1 MSLKGIVHVYS
12 LFISHF
18 IFTFISDIIFYFIL
32 LIINTMT
39 MRKWLLICL
48 SLVSSLWVEAQTTIT
63 GRVFDGANPG
73 QTLDGVRVKVP
84 DLHTGTISDL
94 DGNFQLEMPDGKF
107 IIQVSKIGYK
117 TQVVNVKGKTTI
129 EVTLQEDAGLIEEVV
144 VVGYGTMK
152 KRDLTG
158 AVSQIKGDDLRS
170 GGATDVAH
178 GLQGKIAGVQVQQS
192 DGSPGAGVSITVRG
206 ANSFTTSSQPLY
218 IVDGIPFGT
227 DPNSTPTSDANSGNN
242 QQTTPLQM
250 INPNDIEKIEVLK
263 DASATAIYGSRGAN
277 GVVIITTRKGKTGK
291 PKVEAG
297 MKWTVQ
303 HIGRRVKML
312 DPYTYALYQNEAS
325 TNSHTYEGSTG
336 RTPYRGEW
344 EYPYTGG
351 SFVYTQGKYNPSP
364 EDFLSPGQRT
374 DEYGNVDVVEG
385 ANWQDEIYRTGLQQ
399 EYNASVSGGS
409 NEGWYAF
416 SGSYTKQ
423 DGIIKNTGYER
434 YGLSINIARHI
445 TDWLEIG
452 TSSHFTNATT
462 DFQRTN
468 SENTGI
474 IRSALIFPPTV
485 KEESDATDWLAA
497 NPANYVNGATD
508 QLKQISWFS
517 SSYAEA
523 QITPWLKFRQN
534 LGLGYNDGHRNT
546 YYSRLC
552 QEGKSPINGKAG
564 KATNTWKSFTSESL
578 LTLDKTFG
586 IHKLNAVA
594 GITFESGRG
603 ESQSM
608 TATNFPNDLTK
619 GADISMALDRATVK
633 SDLETKMNLE
643 SFLARVNYT
652 LLDKYLFTAS
662 VRTDGSSA
670 FQENKKWGTF
680 LSGAFAWRAIDE
692 TFIQD
697 LNFFSNLKLR
707 MSYGETGNQG
717 IGAYRTLAVLQ
728 AANYPYNGTLSS
740 GFSMIDWRGPQNPD
754 LKWETTAQ
762 VNAGIDFGWLDNR
775 LQLTV
780 DYYYKKTR
788 DLLQMV
794 TIPSSS
800 GFSQQLVNS
809 GNVTNEGLEL
819 TLTYNVFRQSPLK
832 WDLSANI
839 SFNRNRIGGLD
850 GDQYATALWSKA
862 DQVFLQRNG
871 CPIGTLYGYVEDGY
885 YDNISEVR
893 SSKAYATL
901 EDAEALRHVGEI
913 KYRDLNGDGQ
923 ITQDDRT
930 IIGNTNPDFTYS
942 LTSNLSYKN
951 FNLSFMLQGTQG
963 NDILNYNLTDVT
975 MSNIGNIPVSAY
987 EGRWRVA
994 ADGLPV
1000 GNPSWPKATAG
1011 YTRTWLVSNRYVE
1024 NGSYLRCKYITL
1036 GYDWLQPM
1044 KGIEKIGFAL
1054 TATNLFTITDYS
1066 WFDPDVNAGG
1076 QNAACPG
1083 VDSYSY
1089 PSARS
1094 FAFGVNFQF

>member
-1 MSLKGIVHVYS
+1 MKS
-12 LFISHF
+12 
-18 IFTFISDIIFYFIL
+18 T
-32 LIINTMT
+32 T
-39 MRKWLLICL
+39 MRKWIYLCLMLLIG
-48 SLVSSLWVEAQTTIT
+48 SIGMNAQTILKGRVLDGAVPGETLIGASVQVPGTTAGTIT
-63 GRVFDGANPG
+63 
-73 QTLDGVRVKVP
+73 
-84 DLHTGTISDL
+84 DL
-94 DGNFQLEMPDGKF
+94 DGNFSFELPAGKF
-107 IIQVSKIGYK
+107 IVQVSMVGYK
-117 TQVVNVKGKTTI
+117 TQVINVKGKSTV
-129 EVTLQEDAGLIEEVV
+129 EVTLQEDLAQMEEVV

-152 KRDLTG
+152 KRDLSG
-158 AVSQIKGDDLRS
+158 AISQIKGDDLRK
-170 GGATDVAH
+170 GGAIDVAH

-227 DPNSTPTSDANSGNN
+227 DPNGTPKSDANGGNN
-242 QQTTPLQM
+242 QQTSPLQM

-277 GVVIITTRKGKTGK
+277 GVVIITTKKGQAGK

-297 MKWTVQ
+297 MRWTVQ
-303 HIGRRVKML
+303 NIGRRVKTL
-312 DPYTYALYQNEAS
+312 SPYTYALYQNEANHNS
-325 TNSHTYEGSTG
+325 TYYENGTQ
-336 RTPYRGEW
+336 REPYRGEW

-351 SFVYTQGKYNPSP
+351 GFVYSQGKYNPSP
-364 EDFLSPGQRT
+364 EDFLNPGERT
-374 DEYGNVDVVEG
+374 DQYGNTDMVEG
-385 ANWQDEIYRTGLQQ
+385 ADWQDEIYRTGFQQ

-416 SGSYTKQ
+416 SGSYTDQK
-423 DGIIKNTGYER
+423 GIIKNTGYKR
-434 YGLSINIARHI
+434 YGLSINISRHI
-445 TDWLEIG
+445 TNWLEIG

-485 KEESDATDWLAA
+485 KEETDQTDWLAA
-497 NPANYVNGATD
+497 NPANYVNGASD

-523 QITPWLKFRQN
+523 KITPWLKFRQN
-534 LGLGYNDGHRNT
+534 LGLGYNDGHRGT
-546 YYSRLC
+546 YYNRLT
-552 QEGKSPINGKAG
+552 QEGKSPTNGKAG
-564 KATNTWKSFTSESL
+564 KATNTWKSLTSESL
-578 LTLDKTFG
+578 FTFDKQFG

-594 GITFESGRG
+594 GITFERG
-603 ESQSM
+603 QGENMSM
-608 TATNFPNDLTK
+608 TATNFPSDQTRD
-619 GADISMALDRATVK
+619 ADMSLAIDRPVIQ
-633 SDLETKMNLE
+633 SNETEQSLE
-643 SFLARVNYT
+643 SFLGRVNYT

-670 FQENKKWGTF
+670 FMEGNKWATF
-680 LSGAFAWRAIDE
+680 LSGAVAWRAIE
-692 TFIQD
+692 EQFIQD
-697 LNFFSNLKLR
+697 LNFFSNLKFRL
-707 MSYGETGNQG
+707 SYGETGNQG
-717 IGAYRTLAVLQ
+717 IGAYRTLAVMQ
-728 AANYPYNGTLSS
+728 AANYPYNGTLQS
-740 GFSMIDWRGPQNPD
+740 GVSMIDWRGPQNPN

-762 VNAGIDFGWLDNR
+762 FNAGIDFGWFDNR
-775 LQLTV
+775 LQLTI

-788 DLLQMV
+788 DLLQNV

-819 TLTYNVFRQSPLK
+819 SLSFDALRRGPVK
-832 WDLSANI
+832 WNFSANM
-839 SFNRNRIGGLD
+839 SFNKNRIGGLD

-885 YDNISEVR
+885 YDNVAEVR
-893 SSKAYATL
+893 SNKAYASL
-901 EDAEALRHVGEI
+901 SDAEALRYVGEI
-913 KYRDLNGDGQ
+913 KYRDMDGDGA
-923 ITQDDRT
+923 ITEKDRT
-930 IIGNTNPDFTYS
+930 IIGDTNPQFVYS
-942 LTSNLSYKN
+942 LTNNLSYKD
-951 FNLSFMLQGTQG
+951 FSLSFMIQGSQG
-963 NDILNYNLTDVT
+963 NDIFNYNKTDIT
-975 MSNIGNIPVSAY
+975 MSNIGNITQDAY
-987 EGRWRVA
+987 DHRWTPETA
-994 ADGLPV
+994 AQAE
-1000 GNPSWPKATAG
+1000 WPKATAG

-1024 NGSYLRCKYITL
+1024 NGSYMRMKYLTL
-1036 GYDWLQPM
+1036 AYNWQKPI

-1054 TATNLFTITDYS
+1054 TANNLFTITKYS

-1094 FAFGVNFQF
+1094 FSLGIDFTF

>member
-1 MSLKGIVHVYS
+1 
-12 LFISHF
+12 
-18 IFTFISDIIFYFIL
+18 
-32 LIINTMT
+32 
-39 MRKWLLICL
+39 MRKWILFCLMLLTSIGM
-48 SLVSSLWVEAQTTIT
+48 EAQTRIT
-63 GRVFDGANPG
+63 GRVMDGSAPDEPLIGASVQVPG
-73 QTLDGVRVKVP
+73 TSA
-84 DLHTGTISDL
+84 GTISDL
-94 DGNFQLEMPDGKF
+94 DGNFAFDMPEGKF
-107 IIQVSKIGYK
+107 IIQVSMIGYK
-117 TQVVNVKGKTTI
+117 TQVVNVKGKTDIT
-129 EVTLQEDAGLIEEVV
+129 VTLQEDANVMDEVV

-152 KRDLTG
+152 KRDLSG
-158 AVSQIKGDDLRS
+158 AISQIKGDDLRA
-170 GGATDVAH
+170 GGAVDVAH

-227 DPNSTPTSDANSGNN
+227 DPNGTPQSDANSGNN
-242 QQTTPLQM
+242 QQTSPLQM

-277 GVVIITTRKGKTGK
+277 GVVIITTKKGQTGK
-291 PKVEAG
+291 PKVEVG
-297 MKWTVQ
+297 MKWTMQ
-303 HIGRRVKML
+303 KIGKQVKTL
-312 DPYTYALYQNEAS
+312 DPYTYALYQNEANQ
-325 TNSHTYEGSTG
+325 NSLYYENGTQ
-336 RTPYRGEW
+336 RDPYRGEW

-351 SFVYTQGKYNPSP
+351 SFIYTQGKYNPSP
-364 EDFLSPGQRT
+364 EDFLTPGQRT
-374 DEYGNVDVVEG
+374 DEYGNVDTVEG
-385 ANWQDEIYRTGLQQ
+385 ADWQDEIYQTGWQQ

-445 TDWLEIG
+445 TNWLEIG

-485 KEESDATDWLAA
+485 KEETDATDWLAA

-523 QITPWLKFRQN
+523 KITPWLKFRQN

-564 KATNTWKSFTSESL
+564 KATNTWKSLTSESL
-578 LTLDKTFG
+578 LTADKTFG

-603 ESQSM
+603 ESMSM

-619 GADISMALDRATVK
+619 GADISMALDRAVVK
-633 SDLETKMNLE
+633 SDPETKMNLE
-643 SFLARVNYT
+643 SFLGRVNYT

-670 FQENKKWGTF
+670 FQENKKLATF

-692 TFIQD
+692 TFVQD
-697 LNFFSNLKLR
+697 MNFFSNLKFRL
-707 MSYGETGNQG
+707 SYGETGNQG

-794 TIPSSS
+794 TIPASS

-809 GNVTNEGLEL
+809 GNVTNEGLEF
-819 TLTYNVFRQSPLK
+819 TLSFDALK
-832 WDLSANI
+832 DTPVKWNFSANL

-885 YDNISEVR
+885 YNNIAEVR
-893 SSKAYATL
+893 SNKAYAGLT
-901 EDAEALRHVGEI
+901 DAEALRYVGEI

-942 LTSNLSYKN
+942 MTHNLSWRDLS
-951 FNLSFMLQGTQG
+951 LSFMLQGTQG

-987 EGRWRVA
+987 NGRWRVV
-994 ADGLPV
+994 DGSPV
-1000 GNPSWPKATAG
+1000 DNPSWPKATAG
-1011 YTRTWLVSNRYVE
+1011 YTRTWLASNRYVE
-1024 NGSYLRCKYITL
+1024 NGSYLKMKYITL
-1036 GYDWLQPM
+1036 AYDWNRPLKGARGGLAR
-1044 KGIEKIGFAL
+1044 KGIEKIKFSL
-1054 TATNLFTITDYS
+1054 TANNLFTITDYS

-1076 QNAACPG
+1076 SNAACPG

-1094 FAFGVNFQF
+1094 FAFGVNFVF

>member
-1 MSLKGIVHVYS
+1 M
-12 LFISHF
+12 
-18 IFTFISDIIFYFIL
+18 L
-32 LIINTMT
+32 LTSIGM
-39 MRKWLLICL
+39 
-48 SLVSSLWVEAQTTIT
+48 EAQTRIT
-63 GRVFDGANPG
+63 GRVMDGSAPG
-73 QTLDGVRVKVP
+73 EPLIGASVQVP
-84 DLHTGTISDL
+84 GTSAGTISDL
-94 DGNFQLEMPDGKF
+94 DGNFAFDMPEGKF
-107 IIQVSKIGYK
+107 IIQVSMIGYK
-117 TQVVNVKGKTTI
+117 TQVVNVKGKTDIT
-129 EVTLQEDAGLIEEVV
+129 VTLQEDANVMDEVV

-152 KRDLTG
+152 KRDLSG
-158 AVSQIKGDDLRS
+158 AISQIKGDDLRA
-170 GGATDVAH
+170 GGAVDVAH

-227 DPNSTPTSDANSGNN
+227 DPNGTPQSDANSGNN
-242 QQTTPLQM
+242 QQTSPLQM

-277 GVVIITTRKGKTGK
+277 GVVIITTKKGQTGK
-291 PKVEAG
+291 PKVEVG
-297 MKWTVQ
+297 MKWTMQ
-303 HIGRRVKML
+303 KIGKQVKTL
-312 DPYTYALYQNEAS
+312 DPYTYALYQNEANQ
-325 TNSHTYEGSTG
+325 NSLYYENGTQ
-336 RTPYRGEW
+336 RDPYRGEW

-351 SFVYTQGKYNPSP
+351 SFIYTQGKYNPSP
-364 EDFLSPGQRT
+364 EDFLTPGQRT
-374 DEYGNVDVVEG
+374 DEYGNVDTVEG
-385 ANWQDEIYRTGLQQ
+385 ADWQDEIYQTGWQH

-445 TDWLEIG
+445 TNWLEIG

-485 KEESDATDWLAA
+485 KEETDATDWLAA

-523 QITPWLKFRQN
+523 KITPWLKFRQN

-564 KATNTWKSFTSESL
+564 KATNTWKSLTSESL
-578 LTLDKTFG
+578 LTADKTFG
-586 IHKLNAVA
+586 IHKLNAVV

-603 ESQSM
+603 ESMSM

-619 GADISMALDRATVK
+619 GADISMALDRAVVK
-633 SDLETKMNLE
+633 SDPETKMNLE
-643 SFLARVNYT
+643 SFLGRVNYT

-670 FQENKKWGTF
+670 FQENKKWATF

-692 TFIQD
+692 TFVQD
-697 LNFFSNLKLR
+697 MNFFSNLKFRL
-707 MSYGETGNQG
+707 SYGETGNQG

-794 TIPSSS
+794 TIPASS

-809 GNVTNEGLEL
+809 GNVTNEGLEF
-819 TLTYNVFRQSPLK
+819 TLSFDALK
-832 WDLSANI
+832 DTPVKWNFSANL

-885 YDNISEVR
+885 YDNIAEVR
-893 SSKAYATL
+893 SNKAYAGLT
-901 EDAEALRHVGEI
+901 DAEALRYVGEI

-942 LTSNLSYKN
+942 MTHNLSWRDLS
-951 FNLSFMLQGTQG
+951 LSFMLQGTQG

-987 EGRWRVA
+987 NGRWRVV
-994 ADGLPV
+994 DGSAV
-1000 GNPSWPKATAG
+1000 ANPSWPKATAG

-1024 NGSYLRCKYITL
+1024 NGSYMKMKYITL
-1036 GYDWLQPM
+1036 AYDWNRPLKGVRGGLAR
-1044 KGIEKIGFAL
+1044 KGIEKIKFSL
-1054 TATNLFTITDYS
+1054 TANNLFTITDYS
-1066 WFDPDVNAGG
+1066 WFDPDVNACGS
-1076 QNAACPG
+1076 NAACPG

-1094 FAFGVNFQF
+1094 FAFGVNFVF

>member
-1 MSLKGIVHVYS
+1 
-12 LFISHF
+12 
-18 IFTFISDIIFYFIL
+18 
-32 LIINTMT
+32 
-39 MRKWLLICL
+39 MRKWIYLCLMLLIG
-48 SLVSSLWVEAQTTIT
+48 SIGMSAQTILKGRVLDGAVPGETLIGASVQVPGTTAGTIT
-63 GRVFDGANPG
+63 
-73 QTLDGVRVKVP
+73 
-84 DLHTGTISDL
+84 DL
-94 DGNFQLEMPDGKF
+94 DGNFSFELPAGKF
-107 IIQVSKIGYK
+107 IVQVSMVGYK
-117 TQVVNVKGKTTI
+117 TQVINVKGKSTV
-129 EVTLQEDAGLIEEVV
+129 EVTLQEDLAQMEEVV

-152 KRDLTG
+152 KRDLSG
-158 AVSQIKGDDLRS
+158 AVSQIKGDDLRK
-170 GGATDVAH
+170 GGAIDVAH

-227 DPNSTPTSDANSGNN
+227 DPNGTPKSDANGGNN
-242 QQTTPLQM
+242 QQTSPLQM

-277 GVVIITTRKGKTGK
+277 GVVIITTKKGQAGK

-297 MKWTVQ
+297 MRWTVQ
-303 HIGRRVKML
+303 NIGRRVKTL
-312 DPYTYALYQNEAS
+312 SPYTYALYQNEANH
-325 TNSHTYEGSTG
+325 NSAYYENGTQ
-336 RTPYRGEW
+336 REPYRGEW

-351 SFVYTQGKYNPSP
+351 GFVYSQGKYNPSP
-364 EDFLSPGQRT
+364 EDFLNPGERT
-374 DEYGNVDVVEG
+374 DQYGNTDMVEG
-385 ANWQDEIYRTGLQQ
+385 ADWQDEIYRTGFQQ

-416 SGSYTKQ
+416 SGSYTDQK
-423 DGIIKNTGYER
+423 GIIKNTGYKR
-434 YGLSINIARHI
+434 YGLSINISRHI
-445 TDWLEIG
+445 TNWLEIG

-485 KEESDATDWLAA
+485 KEETDQTDWLAA
-497 NPANYVNGATD
+497 NPANYVNGASD

-523 QITPWLKFRQN
+523 KITPWLKFRQN
-534 LGLGYNDGHRNT
+534 LGLGYNDGHRGT
-546 YYSRLC
+546 YYNRLT
-552 QEGKSPINGKAG
+552 QEGKSPTNGKAG
-564 KATNTWKSFTSESL
+564 KATNTWKSITSESL
-578 LTLDKTFG
+578 FTFDKQFG

-594 GITFESGRG
+594 GITFERG
-603 ESQSM
+603 QGENMSM
-608 TATNFPNDLTK
+608 TATNFPSDQTRD
-619 GADISMALDRATVK
+619 ADMSLAIDRPVIQ
-633 SDLETKMNLE
+633 SNETEQSLE
-643 SFLARVNYT
+643 SFLGRVNYT

-670 FQENKKWGTF
+670 FMEGNKWATF
-680 LSGAFAWRAIDE
+680 LSGAVAWRAIE
-692 TFIQD
+692 EQFIQD
-697 LNFFSNLKLR
+697 LNFFSNLKFRL
-707 MSYGETGNQG
+707 SYGETGNQG
-717 IGAYRTLAVLQ
+717 IGAYRTLAVMQ
-728 AANYPYNGTLSS
+728 AANYPYNGTLQS
-740 GFSMIDWRGPQNPD
+740 GVSMIDWRGPQNPN

-762 VNAGIDFGWLDNR
+762 FNAGIDFGWLDNR
-775 LQLTV
+775 LQLTI

-788 DLLQMV
+788 DLLQNV

-819 TLTYNVFRQSPLK
+819 SLSFDALRRGPVK
-832 WDLSANI
+832 WNFSANM
-839 SFNRNRIGGLD
+839 SFNKNRIGGLD

-885 YDNISEVR
+885 YDNVAEVR
-893 SSKAYATL
+893 SNKAYASL
-901 EDAEALRHVGEI
+901 SDAEALRYVGEI
-913 KYRDLNGDGQ
+913 KYRDMDGDDA
-923 ITQDDRT
+923 ITEKDRT
-930 IIGNTNPDFTYS
+930 IIGDTNPQFVYS
-942 LTSNLSYKN
+942 LTNNLSYKD
-951 FNLSFMLQGTQG
+951 FSLSFMIQGSQG
-963 NDILNYNLTDVT
+963 NDIFNYNKTDIT
-975 MSNIGNIPVSAY
+975 MSNIGNITQDAY
-987 EGRWRVA
+987 DHRWTPETA
-994 ADGLPV
+994 AKAE
-1000 GNPSWPKATAG
+1000 WPKATAG

-1024 NGSYLRCKYITL
+1024 NGSYLRMKYLTL
-1036 GYDWLQPM
+1036 AYNWQKPI

-1054 TATNLFTITDYS
+1054 TANNLFTITKYS

-1094 FAFGVNFQF
+1094 FSLGIDFTF